1 MNWRKW
7 GPASVSLSIAA
18 VVFVGVS
25 SGAAAAAC
33 HATLESFRIRS
44 TFTALKA
51 KLQRREPV
59 RILAIGS
66 SSTEGA
72 GASSPRKTYPSQL
85 QAKLSASWRVD
96 TVVTNAGRS
105 GEVAAAT
112 VNRLQKLLAGDKPD
126 LVIWQVGTN
135 DALRGE
141 REDAL
146 RAAVAKGV
154 NASLT
159 AGVEM
164 ILMDPQY
171 LPSLSER
178 NRYERYVRI
187 VDDVGSERQ
196 VSVLS
201 RYALMRGWAQ
211 SSPEELA
218 ASLSADGLHLSD
230 RGYDCLAGVLAERLD
245 GAMRRLPGIASAGA
259 SSQERAGTATIE

>member
-66 SSTEGA
+66 SSTEGV
-72 GASSPRKTYPSQL
+72 GATSPRKTYPSLL
-85 QAKLSASWRVD
+85 QVKLAASWPVD
-96 TVVTNAGRS
+96 TVVSNAGRS
-105 GEVAAAT
+105 GEIAT
-112 VNRLQKLLAGDKPD
+112 ATLGRLLRLLASEKPD

-141 REDAL
+141 REDSF
-146 RAAVAKGV
+146 RAAVTRGV
-154 NASLT
+154 DAALRSG
-159 AGVEM
+159 AEM

-171 LPSLSER
+171 LASLADRS
-178 NRYERYVRI
+178 RYERFVRI
-187 VDDVGSERQ
+187 VDEIGADRR

-201 RYALMRGWAQ
+201 RYALMRDWAKDAPQ
-211 SSPEELA
+211 ELA
-218 ASLSADGLHLSD
+218 ASLSGDGLHLSD
-230 RGYDCLAGVLAERLD
+230 RGYDCLASLLAERLD
-245 GAMRRLPGIASAGA
+245 RVVQRLPGIAEAGA
-259 SSQERAGTATIE
+259 ARQERAGRTVE